1 VAFKGSMITVSAKV
15 WGLRVALIGFIVVL
29 AAATS
34 GAASLALA
42 IAWGPNGLFLWLFM
56 RGSLRLPR
64 IMEAVH
70 PIEPV
75 IYRWLGASLVKRIVA
90 TPLWPMIHGFEP
102 PSKSKSRQEL
112 LDRTEHTARG
122 AEICHAATFVLASLV
137 SWVYFAV
144 GNVSFAV
151 WTLVFNII
159 LNGYPVM
166 LQRSHRWRIQKVRP
180 MLLRGSTNSARMS
193 VP

>member
-15 WGLRVALIGFIVVL
+15 WGLRVALIGIIVML
-29 AAATS
+29 AGATS
-34 GAASLALA
+34 GAASWALA

-56 RGSLRLPR
+56 RGALRLPR

-75 IYRWLGASLVKRIVA
+75 IYRWLG
-90 TPLWPMIHGFEP
+90 
-102 PSKSKSRQEL
+102 
-112 LDRTEHTARG
+112 
-122 AEICHAATFVLASLV
+122 VLASLV

-151 WTLVFNII
+151 WTLIFNIL

-180 MLLRGSTNSARMS
+180 IVLRGSTNNARML